1 MKQYRLF
8 MLLASVF
15 LLEGLNSRSHEEFS
29 ESTLQEKGLP
39 LSLNVISD
47 SYAPTGV
54 ENTGTRTSEEDYIT
68 RFTFDDRI
76 GILQII
82 TPDNGEKQYKN
93 YCCTVGDD
101 GNWSSD
107 QPLIHQSGNVSYIA
121 YYPYQKVNDEAELNA
136 YLANFTPL
144 QDQSTPEG
152 YTNSD
157 LMQGEG
163 IVSNTTLTVTLQ
175 HLMALIVV
183 EVQYPSD
190 LAETSPV
197 VSWEDGKIP
206 YPVVGQEGV
215 FRYLVKPNVAISLEG
230 GYPYYSGTQKFKIQ
244 AEVSELLPAQYL
256 LYKVDAE

>member
-15 LLEGLNSRSHEEFS
+15 LLAGLNSCSHEEFS
-29 ESTLQEKGLP
+29 ESTLPEKGLS
-39 LSLNVISD
+39 LSLNVISS
-47 SYAPTGV
+47 SYAPAGV
-54 ENTGTRTSEEDYIT
+54 EDTGTRTSEEDYTT
-68 RFTFDDRI
+68 RFTSGDRI

-93 YCCTVGDD
+93 YCCTVDDD

-107 QPLIHQSGNVSYIA
+107 QPLIHQSGNVNYIA

-136 YLANFTPL
+136 YLADFTPL

-157 LMQGEG
+157 LMKGEG
-163 IVSNTTLTVTLQ
+163 IVSNTTLIVTLQ

-190 LAETSPV
+190 LAETSLV
-197 VSWEDGKIP
+197 VSWEDGSIRTASCT
-206 YPVVGQEGV
+206 V
-215 FRYLVKPNVAISLEG
+215 FAV
-230 GYPYYSGTQKFKIQ
+230 
-244 AEVSELLPAQYL
+244 
-256 LYKVDAE
+256 

>member
-15 LLEGLNSRSHEEFS
+15 LLAGLNSCSHEELS

-93 YCCTVGDD
+93 YCCTVDND

-107 QPLIHQSGNVSYIA
+107 QPLIHQSGNVSYTA

-157 LMQGEG
+157 LMKGEG

-197 VSWEDGKIP
+197 VRGRTERFLILL
-206 YPVVGQEGV
+206 
-215 FRYLVKPNVAISLEG
+215 LVRKEFFVIL
-230 GYPYYSGTQKFKIQ
+230 
-244 AEVSELLPAQYL
+244 
-256 LYKVDAE
+256 

>member
-15 LLEGLNSRSHEEFS
+15 LLAGLNSCLHEEFS
-29 ESTLQEKGLP
+29 ESTLPEKGLS
-39 LSLNVISD
+39 LSLNVISS

-54 ENTGTRTSEEDYIT
+54 ENTGTRTSEEDYTT
-68 RFTFDDRI
+68 RFTSGDRI

-82 TPDNGEKQYKN
+82 TPDDGEKQYKN
-93 YCCTVGDD
+93 YCCTVDDD

-136 YLANFTPL
+136 YLADFTPL

-157 LMQGEG
+157 LMKGEG

-183 EVQYPSD
+183 KVQYPSD
-190 LAETSPV
+190 LAETSLV

-215 FRYLVKPNVAISLEG
+215 FRYLVKTNVAISLEG

-244 AEVSELLPAQYL
+244 AEESELYPARYL

>member
-15 LLEGLNSRSHEEFS
+15 LLAGLNSCSHEELS

-93 YCCTVGDD
+93 YCCTVDND
-101 GNWSSD
+101 GNWS
-107 QPLIHQSGNVSYIA
+107 
-121 YYPYQKVNDEAELNA
+121 
-136 YLANFTPL
+136 
-144 QDQSTPEG
+144 
-152 YTNSD
+152 
-157 LMQGEG
+157 
-163 IVSNTTLTVTLQ
+163 
-175 HLMALIVV
+175 
-183 EVQYPSD
+183 
-190 LAETSPV
+190 
-197 VSWEDGKIP
+197 
-206 YPVVGQEGV
+206 
-215 FRYLVKPNVAISLEG
+215 
-230 GYPYYSGTQKFKIQ
+230 
-244 AEVSELLPAQYL
+244 
-256 LYKVDAE
+256 

>member
-15 LLEGLNSRSHEEFS
+15 LLAGLNSCSHEEFS

-121 YYPYQKVNDEAELNA
+121 YYPYQKVNDEAGAECSILQI
-136 YLANFTPL
+136 LLLCKISRLLKDTPIA
-144 QDQSTPEG
+144 T
-152 YTNSD
+152 
-157 LMQGEG
+157 
-163 IVSNTTLTVTLQ
+163 
-175 HLMALIVV
+175 
-183 EVQYPSD
+183 
-190 LAETSPV
+190 
-197 VSWEDGKIP
+197 
-206 YPVVGQEGV
+206 
-215 FRYLVKPNVAISLEG
+215 
-230 GYPYYSGTQKFKIQ
+230 
-244 AEVSELLPAQYL
+244 
-256 LYKVDAE
+256 